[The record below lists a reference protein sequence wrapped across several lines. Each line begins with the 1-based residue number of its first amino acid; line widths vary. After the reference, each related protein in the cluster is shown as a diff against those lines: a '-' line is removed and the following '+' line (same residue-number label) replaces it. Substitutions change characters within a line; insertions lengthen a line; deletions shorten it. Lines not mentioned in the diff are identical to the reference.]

1 MKAAISLRMTKGSER
16 ISMRFLEL
24 TGEEADV
31 PDVGLH
37 GEGAPVAGMQVL
49 GKGSKVGYLFP
60 SCELCD

>member
-1 MKAAISLRMTKGSER
+1 
-16 ISMRFLEL
+16 MRFLEL

-37 GEGAPVAGMQVL
+37 GERAPVAGMQVL